1 VFGHES
7 EYYFNLTKA
16 EKRKLSYN
24 ALIEYVE
31 RSPLLRMFYKDRIEV
46 KKENAS
52 GYSTFKNVLTNHTV
66 LARRE

>member
-1 VFGHES
+1 M
-7 EYYFNLTKA
+7 T

-31 RSPLLRMFYKDRIEV
+31 RSPLLRMFYKERIEV